1 MTTLLTDPST
11 LAPRGPSL
19 VPAVVDASVWQGDH
33 AAGNPDVEHRR
44 CGILQELRGR
54 GAELIHAAHK
64 PAPAAEGLA
73 NGAQVRRRDGR
84 EVGFHLVGVEL
95 VILRAQR
102 LVVQA

>member
-1 MTTLLTDPST
+1 MRLVRVLDDRRLL
-11 LAPRGPSL
+11 LALGTRLVARQPSL
-19 VPAVVDASVWQGDH
+19 VLAVVDAPVGQGDH

-44 CGILQELRGR
+44 CGIRQELSGR

-84 EVGFHLVGVEL
+84 EVGVHLVRVEL
-95 VILRAQR
+95 VVL
-102 LVVQA
+102 